1 MDEVRHRSQRRS
13 QDILIV
19 FGQYLSFAHFEGRG
33 IGYSDCLWSAFEFCT
48 LSGGEGIAFGLQTGF
63 YFSFFLGTF
72 SPLHMSTAHLNTDR
86 ATEMLFTILELRERE
101 LQNVVY
107 HLIQSSL
114 ISLILRV
121 ALLQQCCTLLIS
133 DKSILHHAWWETKK
147 ARVSF
152 KTGEKGDE

>member
-19 FGQYLSFAHFEGRG
+19 FGQHLSFAHFQGGR
-33 IGYSDCLWSAFEFCT
+33 IGYSDCLWSAFEFCK
-48 LSGGEGIAFGLQTGF
+48 LSGGGEQPSDCRQVFI
-63 YFSFFLGTF
+63 SVFFGTF
-72 SPLHMSTAHLNTDR
+72 FPLHMSTAHLNTDR